1 MVGPV
6 TEDKEL
12 RRTDSVAS
20 RKLVEN
26 GTSLGQG
33 ELMLAPPLGRKH
45 IPVVGMSFDTNSLA
59 GIFFLKQ
66 LRNRIEYAQGVLMK
80 CC

>member
-1 MVGPV
+1 MIGSV

-12 RRTDSVAS
+12 NGTDSVAS

-33 ELMLAPPLGRKH
+33 ALMLAPPLGRKH
-45 IPVVGMSFDTNSLA
+45 IPVVRMSFDTNSLA

-66 LRNRIEYAQGVLMK
+66 LRNGIEYAQGVLMK